1 MFKNF
6 LLIIMT
12 LEFAL
17 QAFAQE
23 PKETVEYWKAKAPAS
38 GISNNKFNEASSYM
52 KKCWDETQMYFT
64 VKKDSKEWNICC
76 AIYAAANNMTLEE
89 AKQSHEQSQKEAKE
103 NPELLEMFK

>member
-12 LEFAL
+12 LAVAFS
-17 QAFAQE
+17 AFAQNS
-23 PKETVEYWKAKAPAS
+23 KETVEYWKASGKFG
-38 GISNNKFNEASSYM
+38 GISNSKFDEAGSYM
-52 KKCWDETQMYFT
+52 KKCWDETQMYFI
-64 VKKDSKEWNICC
+64 VEKDSKEWNICC

-89 AKQSHEQSQKEAKE
+89 AKQSHEKSQKEAKE